1 MYMKNFVLL
10 ILAGLLVFGCTGPQ
24 APSGG
29 QPGPGLPGTQPPA
42 AACSPSYSF
51 SEMQDGT
58 LGGNANLIATVTCAA
73 GKRMAVKLDGV
84 EVISQ
89 TPATNATQPVQF
101 DFGTPKDGTL
111 KLTVESDGETVFSRD
126 WNVRPLGSDDTK
138 GLENDAVSFKEWR
151 AMAVDVDSI
160 ITPARV
166 RLFLKRIDFRT
177 QPGTEIVVEIR
188 DDDNGNP
195 GDVVGSVKRPIN
207 ATTLS
212 DNWLNFDFAEKP
224 TLQPGR
230 YWVVLRIDQ
239 TESISVVSD
248 SINIHYVAIDK
259 QSPGNDYTRQM
270 MLDVDPKTGQASE
283 TQWVPLS
290 YDREYTIVLT
300 SGN

>member
-1 MYMKNFVLL
+1 MKNFILL
-10 ILAGLLVFGCTGPQ
+10 ILAGLLVFGCTGPS

-29 QPGPGLPGTQPPA
+29 QPSVPGLPGTQPPA

-51 SEMQDGT
+51 SELQDGRLSDTAT
-58 LGGNANLIATVTCAA
+58 LTATVTCAA
-73 GKRMAVKLDGV
+73 GKKIAVKLDGA
-84 EVISQ
+84 EVASQ
-89 TPATNATQPVQF
+89 TPATNATQPLQLE
-101 DFGTPKDGTL
+101 FGAPDDGTL
-111 KLTVESDGETVFSRD
+111 KLTVEADGETVFSRD
-126 WNVRPLGSDDTK
+126 WNVVPLGSDDTK

-151 AMAVDVDSI
+151 AMAVDVENTIS
-160 ITPARV
+160 PGRV

-177 QPGTEIVVEIR
+177 QPGTQIVVEIR

-195 GDVVGSVKRPIN
+195 GDVVASVKRPIN

-224 TLQPGR
+224 ALQPGR
-230 YWVVLRIDQ
+230 YWVALRIDQ

-248 SINIHYVAIDK
+248 SINIHYVAVDK

-270 MLDVDPKTGQASE
+270 MLDVDPKTGQGSE